1 MRRTPVANVD
11 SIAVAPTGS
20 DPAPRSDQAPQPSD
34 DTGRAPAARVRALV
48 AAAPV
53 LITDGAVVAFAL
65 WTVLYHLAFLFG
77 LAPSGTFLIWI
88 GGCLVGLGG
97 WLWRRRGRPSSAA
110 GRVHQ
115 EAVEGAAPAYP
126 RPLLALVLGAGTIAA
141 VTAGLTTVEDG
152 VGEGIPWWIPGGF
165 GALAAA
171 GAMFLVRRRW
181 LATPAGVAPTAAA
194 TPLSSAYALIVAV
207 LAAISGLFF
216 ARNSVD
222 DAFFL
227 GKSVWVAERDEVP
240 LRDFLFTDGVAP
252 AMNSQPPVPSIEVF
266 YGAFAHVF
274 GLHAAS
280 ATWYIVTPVMSVVAV
295 LALWRLVQRWAPRRA
310 ALAFTVAVTYLYL
323 VAGDDAALG
332 TFHLTRLHQGKTM
345 FVAAVVPLMWVY
357 LTEWFDSRSRRGLIL
372 IAALSIVATGLSTT
386 SAIVLPLL
394 VGGAVFAMMLVGRW
408 RDAILAGA
416 AALVYPIGATIWSRL
431 NAGPITENAAAAFYD
446 AEATYRRTVL
456 FGVLGVIGG
465 LALWLGPLVARRRT
479 PQLLVAGSTLAMS
492 VLLFPGV
499 LDALNSLTGIGVV
512 LWRMPWMFALPAVI
526 GILCTVDLPRLRVF
540 GSAAIAAALVACFAL
555 FGTPMWS
562 AKSYVTVHE
571 QPVWKLPQQRKSIVF
586 WMTRLDR
593 PDGVVLAPSTLMHT
607 APMVTSR
614 MRVVSPNDRYLPDYG
629 IDSPFAQ
636 DRLKLVALA
645 NGKPELAPVSELAG
659 AIERLDVTTICVY
672 TGNQV
677 ARDLAPQ
684 LGFQEFATRGRP
696 GAMTCFRRG

>member
-1 MRRTPVANVD
+1 MPNVEHV
-11 SIAVAPTGS
+11 AVAPTPTGAGPEPEQS
-20 DPAPRSDQAPQPSD
+20 RANEPRPTP
-34 DTGRAPAARVRALV
+34 GARLRALV

-53 LITDGAVVAFAL
+53 LVTDAGVVAFAL

-77 LAPSGTFLIWI
+77 LAPSTTFLVWA
-88 GGCLVGLGG
+88 GSCVVALAG
-97 WLWRRRGRPSSAA
+97 WLWWRRRARPASAA
-110 GRVHQ
+110 GPADQ
-115 EAVEGAAPAYP
+115 EAVGSVAPAYP
-126 RPLLALVLGAGTIAA
+126 RPLLALVVGAGIVAA
-141 VTAGLTTVEDG
+141 VTAGLTTVDDG

-165 GALAAA
+165 GALAGA
-171 GAMFLVRRRW
+171 GALFLARRRW
-181 LATPAGVAPTAAA
+181 LTTPVGAAPAAAA

-222 DAFFL
+222 DAFFV
-227 GKSVWVAERDEVP
+227 GKSVWVAERDQVP

-280 ATWYIVTPVMSVVAV
+280 ATWYIVVPLMSVLAV

-310 ALAFTVAVTYLYL
+310 VLAFTVAVAYLYL
-323 VAGDDAALG
+323 VAGQDAALG

-357 LTEWFDSRSRRGLIL
+357 LTEWFDSRSRRGLVL

-394 VGGAVFAMMLVGRW
+394 VGGAAFAMMVVGRW
-408 RDAILAGA
+408 RDAIVAGA

-446 AEATYRRTVL
+446 AEITYRRTIL

-465 LALWLGPLVARRRT
+465 LALWLGPLIARRRT

-499 LDALNSLTGIGVV
+499 LEVINSLTGIGVV

-526 GILCTVDLPRLRVF
+526 GILCTVELPRLRVF
-540 GSAAIAAALVACFAL
+540 GSVAIAVALVAGFAL
-555 FGTPMWS
+555 VGTPMWS
-562 AKSYVTVHE
+562 PKSYVTVHD

-586 WMTRLDR
+586 WMTQLDR

-629 IDSPFAQ
+629 IDTPFAQ
-636 DRLKLVALA
+636 DRLKLAALA
-645 NGKPELAPVSELAG
+645 NGRDGLAPTPELAAAV
-659 AIERLDVTTICVY
+659 ERLDVTTICVY
-672 TGNQV
+672 SSNQV

-684 LGFQEFATRGRP
+684 LGFEQFATRKRP

>member
-1 MRRTPVANVD
+1 MPQVEQVAD
-11 SIAVAPTGS
+11 
-20 DPAPRSDQAPQPSD
+20 
-34 DTGRAPAARVRALV
+34 APAEPTSTGAEQKQNHAIEPRPTPGARLRALV

-53 LITDGAVVAFAL
+53 LLTDAGVLAFAL
-65 WTVLYHLAFLFG
+65 WTVLYHLAFLVD
-77 LAPSGTFLIWI
+77 LRPSTTFLIWAAS
-88 GGCLVGLGG
+88 CVVGFGG
-97 WLWRRRGRPSSAA
+97 WLWWRRRSRPSSVVDPADRDVV
-110 GRVHQ
+110 GD
-115 EAVEGAAPAYP
+115 AAPAYP
-126 RPLLALVLGAGTIAA
+126 RPLLALVLGAGTVAA
-141 VTAGLTTVEDG
+141 VTAGLTASDDG
-152 VGEGIPWWIPGGF
+152 IGAGIPWWIPGGF
-165 GALAAA
+165 GALAAVGGLYLA
-171 GAMFLVRRRW
+171 RRRW
-181 LATPAGVAPTAAA
+181 LGTPAGAAPAAAA
-194 TPLSSAYALIVAV
+194 TPLSSAYAVIVAV
-207 LAAISGLFF
+207 LAAVSGLFF

-222 DAFFL
+222 DAFFV
-227 GKSVWVAERDEVP
+227 GKSVWVAERDQVP

-280 ATWYIVTPVMSVVAV
+280 ATWYVVMPVMSVLAV

-310 ALAFTVAVTYLYL
+310 VLAFTVSVAYLYL
-323 VAGDDAALG
+323 VAGQDAALG

-357 LTEWFDSRSRRGLIL
+357 LSEWFDSRSRRGLVL

-386 SAIVLPLL
+386 AAIVLPLL
-394 VGGAVFAMMLVGRW
+394 VGGAAFAMMVVGRW
-408 RDAILAGA
+408 RDALLAGA
-416 AALVYPIGATIWSRL
+416 AALIYPIGATIWSRL

-446 AEATYRRTVL
+446 AEITYRRTIL

-465 LALWLGPLVARRRT
+465 LALWLGSLVTRRRT

-499 LDALNSLTGIGVV
+499 LEVINSLTGIGVV
-512 LWRMPWMFALPAVI
+512 LWRLPWMFALPAVI
-526 GILCTVDLPRLRVF
+526 GILCTVELPRVRVF
-540 GSAAIAAALVACFAL
+540 GSVAIAAALIACFAL
-555 FGTPMWS
+555 LGTPMWS
-562 AKSYVTVHE
+562 PKSYVAVHE
-571 QPVWKLPQQRKSIVF
+571 EPVWKLPQQRKTIVF

-629 IDSPFAQ
+629 VDTPFVQ

-645 NGKPELAPVSELAG
+645 NGKADLAPVPELAG

-672 TGNQV
+672 SSNQV

-684 LGFQEFATRGRP
+684 LGFVQFATRKRP